1 MTQLIE
7 TFLNTVHTNFLQK
20 EWCDLNST
28 ALNVDN
34 YEDECQQEY
43 YLLKYF
49 PAYLSEYYTMYS
61 QLFEIY
67 DKENIK
73 ILSIGCGAGIDY
85 YALDKIN
92 DKPNIDYFGVDLVDW
107 EYKPDFPFAQ
117 LNIDQL
123 NSDYFDNVNLIV
135 FPKILTELNDE
146 QIIHLAAAIVNSDL
160 PNEIYFLNSYITND
174 SNDSSRIDGVSK
186 FEIICKE
193 LIKNNFSIDG
203 ENSCSQYT
211 YFKVHA
217 GIRKYISSFVYPNEI
232 KDFLY
237 SLKFNCTEFD
247 ESDNNCTQCNIG
259 EYPMMNSKY
268 IAYNVIKFVK
278 NDN

>member
-7 TFLNTVHTNFLQK
+7 DFLNTVYTNFLGK

-49 PAYLSEYYTMYS
+49 PAYLAEYYDAYS
-61 QLFEIY
+61 ELFKIY
-67 DKENIK
+67 NKKNIN

-85 YALDKIN
+85 YALNTIK
-92 DKPNIDYFGVDLVDW
+92 DKPMIDYFGIDLIDW
-107 EYKPDFPFAQ
+107 KYRPDFSFAQ
-117 LNIDQL
+117 LNINDL
-123 NSDYFDNVNLIV
+123 DSEYFDNVDLIV
-135 FPKILTELNDE
+135 LPKILTELEDE
-146 QIIHLAAAIVNSDL
+146 EINHLATIIVNSNL
-160 PNEIYFLNSYITND
+160 PNEIYFLNSYITDD
-174 SNDSSRIDGVSK
+174 SNDSSRVDGISK
-186 FEIICKE
+186 FEIICEE
-193 LIKNNFSIDG
+193 LIKNNFSISGD
-203 ENSCSQYT
+203 NSCLQYT
-211 YFKVHA
+211 YFKGNA
-217 GIRKYISSFVYPNEI
+217 GIRKYIPTFVYPNDK
-232 KDFLY
+232 KDFLCN
-237 SLKFNCTEFD
+237 LKSNCIELEEFD
-247 ESDNNCTQCNIG
+247 DDCMKCNIG